1 MTNGSMSFWRRK
13 RTLFGRVPGV
23 GTQNGSVAKA
33 DGLSEL
39 WVGGGGG
46 CLNWSADFQSLS
58 ARTEAKQV
66 PILPANFEWKP
77 SQLFETVGNRCNLQ
91 ILVSVLVVTVRGS
104 ILGLWKHSLLT

>member
-1 MTNGSMSFWRRK
+1 M
-13 RTLFGRVPGV
+13 FGRVPEV

-46 CLNWSADFQSLS
+46 RCLNGPADFQSLS

-77 SQLFETVGNRCNLQ
+77 SQLFEVVGNRCNLQ

-104 ILGLWKHSLLT
+104 ILGLW